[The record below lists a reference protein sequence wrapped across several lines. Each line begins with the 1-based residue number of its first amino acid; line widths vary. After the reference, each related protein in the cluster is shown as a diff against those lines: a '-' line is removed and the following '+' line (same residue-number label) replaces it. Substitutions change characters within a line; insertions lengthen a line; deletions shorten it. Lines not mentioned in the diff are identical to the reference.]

1 MFFDIMIGLCAV
13 WLLFLGVVIE
23 TNNTRSKIIL
33 ELPCYGFSFVLGLY
47 TAKAFGLI

>member
-1 MFFDIMIGLCAV
+1 MFFDIMIGLCAAY
-13 WLLFLGVVIE
+13 LLFLGSIIE
-23 TNNTRSKIIL
+23 TSNTRSKIIL

>member
-1 MFFDIMIGLCAV
+1 MFFDIMIGLCSAY
-13 WLLFLGVVIE
+13 LLFLGLIMQP
-23 TNNTRSKIIL
+23 NNTRSKIIL